1 MTRYW
6 RQAVAA
12 LTLTVLTMPAF
23 ADDVDELRKLRDSTI
38 SLVNA
43 LVDQGV
49 LTRAKA
55 DEIIAQATQAGAK
68 PAPGTAPGSAPGSR
82 TPSAP
87 ATAAA
92 PPTAAPGSAAAATPA
107 VAPGTVRV
115 PYVPDTVKDEIR
127 DEVKQDVLAQAK
139 QERWGQ
145 PGAFPDWLQHFNFY
159 GDIRLRFEA
168 DRFPTDNTANA
179 SVPILNEYGVNI
191 ANSTDPDNRTRVR
204 ARFGFDA
211 TVGDTVTVG
220 MRFATGGV
228 GSGSNP
234 GSENQTLGNYETRS
248 TVGFDRAYL
257 AYRPLSWLLAE
268 GGRIGNPFFKPT
280 TLIWADDVSLEGFAV
295 HLDPQFGPRWT
306 WVTTAGLFPILQNDP
321 TSTSD
326 SPSKWL
332 YAYQSGF
339 DLRFGETSNW
349 WLTAALYDY
358 RHIEGIPNPP
368 TYPGETPI
376 TEYSATA
383 APFRQTGNT
392 VFDIN
397 GLTDIQT
404 PGSTPLYGLA
414 SKFHELNLSTLVD
427 YGFIGRTHLMLGA
440 DWVRNLGF
448 DANEIYERTGF
459 HVGKETTGWQT
470 KLTVG
475 YPDFSRKYNWQ
486 AWLGYRYAERDSTV
500 DAFTDQDFHLGGTD
514 AKGYFLGGSF
524 AFEKNTYVTLR
535 WFSAKQ
541 IDGVELA
548 GAVVAG
554 GLPLAI
560 DVLQIDLSG
569 KF

>member
-55 DEIIAQATQAGAK
+55 DEIIAQATQAGTQSA
-68 PAPGTAPGSAPGSR
+68 AGTSPGTAPGTR

-92 PPTAAPGSAAAATPA
+92 PPATAPA

-115 PYVPDTVKDEIR
+115 PYVPETVKDEIR
-127 DEVKQDVLAQAK
+127 DEVKEDVLAQAK

-145 PGAFPDWLQHFNFY
+145 PGAFPDWLQHFTFY
-159 GDIRLRFEA
+159 GDIRLRFQA
-168 DRFPTDNTANA
+168 DRYPTDNTANA
-179 SVPILNEYGVNI
+179 TVPELNAYGVNI
-191 ANSTDPDNRTRVR
+191 ANSTQSDNLTRVR

-220 MRFATGGV
+220 MRLATGGV

-257 AYRPLSWLLAE
+257 AYRPLSWLVAE

-280 TLIWADDVSLEGFAV
+280 TLIWADDLSLEGFAV

-321 TSTSD
+321 
-326 SPSKWL
+326 SPTNSAASKWL
-332 YAYQSGF
+332 YAVQSGF
-339 DLRFGETSNW
+339 DLRFNENSNW

-358 RHIEGIPNPP
+358 RHIEGTPNPNIY
-368 TYPGETPI
+368 T
-376 TEYSATA
+376 TEYNDSAA
-383 APFRQTGNT
+383 SFRQTGNT

-397 GLTDIQT
+397 GLADVLN
-404 PGSTPLYGLA
+404 PSATPLYGLA

-448 DANEIYERTGF
+448 NENEIFERTGYL
-459 HVGKETTGWQT
+459 VDKQTTGWQT

-514 AKGYFLGGSF
+514 AKGYFIGGSF
-524 AFEKNTYVTLR
+524 AFEKNTYLSLR
-535 WFSAKQ
+535 WYSAKQ

-548 GAVVAG
+548 GADSVLS
-554 GLPLAI
+554 GLPLSI
-560 DVLQIDLSG
+560 DVLQVDLSA